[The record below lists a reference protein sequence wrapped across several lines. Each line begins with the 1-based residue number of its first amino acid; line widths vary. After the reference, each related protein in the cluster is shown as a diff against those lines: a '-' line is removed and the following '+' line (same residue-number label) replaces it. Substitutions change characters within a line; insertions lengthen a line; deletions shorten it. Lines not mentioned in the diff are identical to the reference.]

1 MSVTVN
7 VESEAHDA
15 PIIECVK
22 SGIGIVGENSSAVI
36 LYHMETRLGMK
47 TADIAA
53 NPNRFVWALSS
64 IFGEGAKPIF
74 RSIVG
79 ELLVRSVK
87 GLEFSKFVA
96 ALVTAIES
104 DSTSDRMYLCSP
116 TNLKSGGLG
125 LKGTRGRSANPGA
138 SDA

>member
-7 VESEAHDA
+7 VQSEARDA

-22 SGIGIVGENSSAVI
+22 SGIGVVGENSSAVI

-53 NPNRFVWALSS
+53 NPNRFVWALVSM
-64 IFGEGAKPIF
+64 FGEGAKPIF
-74 RSIVG
+74 RSIMG

-87 GLEFSKFVA
+87 GLEFSKFAA

-104 DSTSDRMYLCSP
+104 DGTSDRMYLCRP
-116 TNLKSGGLG
+116 PDLESGGLG
-125 LKGTRGRSANPGA
+125 PKGTRGRSANPGA